1 MARTGIT
8 KAQVRA
14 CRDQLLAQGRHP
26 SVEALRQALGSG
38 SNSTIHRFLKELET
52 ETPQAGARRQATART
67 LQAALETLADGLHAG
82 FERDVRALCAD
93 YEAALQDK
101 DRQLAALR
109 ATVASLTAQ
118 LEGGGE
124 PAYAFASAAA
134 SVCGRGPSP
143 FSIVLSSGRSDVFDI
158 DRLGAAG
165 LKFQ

>member
-109 ATVASLTAQ
+109 ATVASLSAQ
-118 LEGGGE
+118 LEGRGE
-124 PAYAFASAAA
+124 PADASASAA

>member
-14 CRDQLLAQGRHP
+14 CRDELLAQGRHP

-38 SNSTIHRFLKELET
+38 SNSTIHRFLKELES

-101 DRQLAALR
+101 NRQLAALR

-118 LEGGGE
+118 LEGRGE
-124 PAYAFASAAA
+124 PADASA
-134 SVCGRGPSP
+134 SFYGRGPSP